1 MRTLRHPLPWLG
13 AALAAMLAAY
23 EGIDLR
29 LIGVMLC
36 GIAVLAGSRALDQG
50 RSRNL

>member
-1 MRTLRHPLPWLG
+1 MRVLRHSTPWFA

-29 LIGVMLC
+29 LIAVLLC
-36 GIAVLAGSRALDQG
+36 GIAVLAGTGVLDKRGSG
-50 RSRNL
+50 RP